1 MAGIIDLSKKGVFT
15 PEDTVV
21 FVHTGGVPG
30 LFADEQVKAIVENA
44 LSDKK

>member
-21 FVHTGGVPG
+21 FLHSGGVPG
-30 LFADEQVKAIVENA
+30 LFADEQVKAMVENS
-44 LSDKK
+44 LGD